1 MGVARWC
8 SAWERLAGEP
18 SGSGSTSWEG
28 KVGLGVGALASHHI
42 TRSVLVDAL
51 KLRVDAVREARDEQR
66 HRKDRALEPV
76 EERVVVEGDREVSDM
91 L

>member
-1 MGVARWC
+1 M
-8 SAWERLAGEP
+8 
-18 SGSGSTSWEG
+18 
-28 KVGLGVGALASHHI
+28 ASHHI